1 MARPKSDK
9 SNLLNITERYE
20 EKYISDL
27 NLYAQAVVKNRSE
40 ILRSLVIEA
49 LEAIPE
55 HQRLVMS
62 VLTKSRQGEFL
73 TSAMADTSAQPET
86 FAE

>member
-9 SNLLNITERYE
+9 SNLSNITIRLEER
-20 EKYISDL
+20 YISDL

-40 ILRSLVIEA
+40 ILRSIVIEA

-55 HQRLVMS
+55 HTKQVMCIIS
-62 VLTKSRQGEFL
+62 KSRIGEFL
-73 TSAMADTSAQPET
+73 TSAMADISTL
-86 FAE
+86 